1 VSAVHFVLPGDV
13 DDVTRPSGG
22 NVYDRRVCGGLKDVG
37 WPVEEVVVDGEW
49 PRPDPAA
56 RSGLARA
63 LAALPDGAV
72 VLLDGLVA
80 CGVPEVVVPEGNR
93 LRLAVLVHLPL
104 ADETGLDPAVAA
116 DLEAR
121 ERETLHA
128 ARAVVVTSSWAARR
142 LAARHRLVGSRVHVV
157 TPGAD
162 PAPLAPGTDGISRLL
177 CVASVI
183 PRKGQDLLVDA
194 LADIADL
201 PWRCEC
207 VGPLLRDP
215 DYVRALGRSIAE
227 LGFGDRVRLVG
238 PRTGERLA
246 ATYAAADLVVLP
258 SRAETYGMVVTE
270 ALARGIPVLATEVDS
285 VPDTLGRDSDGGVP
299 GMLVRPEDPQ
309 ALAEGLRRWFA
320 ERELRRVV
328 RTSARR
334 RRGMLSS
341 WDETARRMA
350 AVLGQLPD

>member
-1 VSAVHFVLPGDV
+1 
-13 DDVTRPSGG
+13 
-22 NVYDRRVCGGLKDVG
+22 
-37 WPVEEVVVDGEW
+37 
-49 PRPDPAA
+49 
-56 RSGLARA
+56 
-63 LAALPDGAV
+63 
-72 VLLDGLVA
+72 
-80 CGVPEVVVPEGNR
+80 
-93 LRLAVLVHLPL
+93 
-104 ADETGLDPAVAA
+104 
-116 DLEAR
+116 
-121 ERETLHA
+121 
-128 ARAVVVTSSWAARR
+128 

-162 PAPLAPGTDGISRLL
+162 PAPLAPGTDGMSRLL

-215 DYVRALGRSIAE
+215 DYVGALGRSIAE

-270 ALARGIPVLATEVDS
+270 ALARGIPVLATEVDG

-299 GMLVRPEDPQ
+299 GMLIRPEDPQ

-320 ERELRRVV
+320 EHDLRRVL